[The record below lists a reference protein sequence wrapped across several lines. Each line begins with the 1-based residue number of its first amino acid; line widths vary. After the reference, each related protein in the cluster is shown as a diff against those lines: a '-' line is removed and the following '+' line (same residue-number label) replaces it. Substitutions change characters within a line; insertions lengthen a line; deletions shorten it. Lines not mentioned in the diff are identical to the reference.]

1 MALNFIKRLTQS
13 NDYDDSYDDEEQDFR
28 VTPRRAPHDEIEQ
41 VANAGIQAPAWESEE
56 STLEEEEGSADG
68 ELPIDMY
75 ETDDS
80 IVIQA
85 FVAGVRPDDLDIMIT
100 RDSVTIRG
108 SRLQEHHILDEDY
121 GHKELFW
128 GSFARKVTLP
138 DEVVIDEAEA
148 HERHGLLQL
157 TLPRL
162 DKHRSARLNIKSS
175 R

>member
-13 NDYDDSYDDEEQDFR
+13 NDYDDDYDNDVDFHTAGGR
-28 VTPRRAPHDEIEQ
+28 SAHDEIEQ
-41 VANAGIQAPAWESEE
+41 VANAGVQAPSWQSDDADMSLQEDV
-56 STLEEEEGSADG
+56 DG

-75 ETDDS
+75 ETDDA

-121 GHKELFW
+121 SHHELFW
-128 GSFARKVTLP
+128 GSFARKVALP
-138 DEVVIDEAEA
+138 DEVVIDEADA
-148 HERHGLLQL
+148 QERHGLLQIP
-157 TLPRL
+157 LPRL
-162 DKHRSARLNIKSS
+162 DKHRATRLNIKSS